1 MNCMF
6 DPEKTQLIVFISG
19 ESDTEKS
26 RLAHVIAQGVQLMS
40 NTCKEYEFRIKS
52 CGLGVLKVSL
62 KERNKE
68 NNYPNF
74 GSVLKTAPTEDA
86 AFNIKGHTW
95 HSALLRKDG
104 IVRYTQKT
112 YLTDI

>member
-1 MNCMF
+1 MF

-19 ESDTEKS
+19 DESGTEKS
-26 RLAHVIAQGVQLMS
+26 RLAHVIAQGAQLMF

-62 KERNKE
+62 KERNNE

-95 HSALLRKDG
+95 HSALRKYD

-112 YLTDI
+112 HLADI